1 MSDLGGREVAA
12 PGTVLLIK
20 GPMSRDH
27 HHLPPKPMRWKAL
40 AAPRLTTPKTTP
52 T

>member
-1 MSDLGGREVAA
+1 MSDLGGREVAD

-20 GPMSRDH
+20 GLMRRDH